1 MPAIS
6 AFAGAPSVP
15 ERTAHRRA
23 AILEAARAVL
33 AEKGPAG
40 ASMLAIARRAQA
52 SKDTLYAWFGDKS
65 GLFAAMAQD
74 NATALNAA
82 VTEALE
88 RPAPPQVVLPRVGD
102 ALLRLL
108 LSDAALAV
116 HRAAIADAAADPA
129 LGRLLADGGR
139 DRSLPRL
146 ATYLER
152 QAKAHALRLD
162 DPAEAAATFVALV
175 IGDLHIR
182 RLLGVLP
189 MPDEDAIAARA
200 GQATAK
206 FLTLYGH
213 R

>member
-1 MPAIS
+1 MPAPS
-6 AFAGAPSVP
+6 ALPATPPASP
-15 ERTAHRRA
+15 ERTARRA
-23 AILEAARAVL
+23 AILDAARAVL
-33 AEKGPAG
+33 AEKGYAG
-40 ASMLAIARRAQA
+40 TSMLAIARRARA
-52 SKDTLYAWFGDKS
+52 SKETLYAWFGDKS
-65 GLFAAMAQD
+65 GLFAAMVED

-82 VTEALE
+82 LTEALE
-88 RPAPPQVVLPRVGD
+88 RPDPPQVVLPRVGD

-108 LSDAALAV
+108 LGDAALAV
-116 HRAAIADAAADPA
+116 NRAAIAEAAADPA

-139 DRSLPRL
+139 NRSLPRL

-175 IGDLHIR
+175 IGDLQIR
-182 RLLGVLP
+182 RLLGALP
-189 MPDEDAIAARA
+189 MPDEDAIAART

-206 FLTLYGH
+206 FLTLYGV